1 MKITEINTFILR
13 VPLGKRYFYSSQ
25 CVFPERNSL
34 IVQIKTDKGIVG
46 WGEGGQYGP
55 PEPVA
60 ACINFVIKPLIL
72 NEDPREPVK
81 LWEKMYAFTRDFG
94 QKGTYI
100 EAISAIDIALW
111 DIQGKSLGVPIYRL
125 LGGAFRKGITAY
137 ATGCYYHSED
147 SQHFSIDTEGL
158 KAETLSY
165 IKAGFNMIKIKV
177 GLLSIEED
185 LKRIIAIREAIGP
198 NIKILIDCNH
208 AYNSSTIISFGRVL
222 EKYNIGWVEEPVPP
236 EDKEGYK
243 RVRNALKIPIAG
255 GECEYTR
262 YGFRDLIING
272 CVDIIQPDLSVSGG
286 FSEFLKIHALAS
298 SFNILLIPHVWGS
311 GIALASALHALAYL
325 PPLPH
330 TLNPIL
336 LQNEPVIEFDQ
347 SPNPLRDD
355 LLKDRINL
363 IDGKLLVP
371 RKPGLGIE
379 IREDILE
386 KYLK

>member
-1 MKITEINTFILR
+1 MKITEINTFILS
-13 VPLGKRYFYSSQ
+13 VPLGKRSFYSSQ

-34 IVQIKTDKGIVG
+34 IVQIKTDEGIVG

-147 SQHFSIDTEGL
+147 GQHFPIDTEGL
-158 KAETLSY
+158 KAEALSY
-165 IKAGFNMIKIKV
+165 IKAGFNMVKIKI

-222 EKYNIGWVEEPVPP
+222 EKYNIGWIEEPVPP

-272 CVDIIQPDLSVSGG
+272 CVDIIQPDLCVSGG

-298 SFNILLIPHVWGS
+298 SFNLLLIPHVWGS
-311 GIALASALHALAYL
+311 GIALASALHALACL

-330 TLNPIL
+330 TINPIS

-371 RKPGLGIE
+371 YKPGLGIE
-379 IREDILE
+379 VREDILE